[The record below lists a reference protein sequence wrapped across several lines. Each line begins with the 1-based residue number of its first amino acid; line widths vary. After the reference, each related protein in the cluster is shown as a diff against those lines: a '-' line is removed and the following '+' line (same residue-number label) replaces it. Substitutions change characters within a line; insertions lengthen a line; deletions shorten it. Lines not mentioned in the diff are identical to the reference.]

1 MIQTLRRYFSLPP
14 GLSPQLR
21 QNIIHY
27 FWDIAWWGVYMGS
40 IVSFLNIYAAR
51 FGATTQQIGLLTAL
65 PAFVSLLI
73 SLPVGWQ
80 LRRISPAKATVW
92 SAYIS
97 RLLFIL
103 FALLPWLFP
112 PEQQVNALLALS
124 VIIAIP
130 TTVINISFSQ
140 FFIQAVPPEQRGMVV
155 GARMAIMAVVT
166 FPVTLFCGQLLT
178 WLPFPLGYQV
188 VLFIGFVGALL
199 TARELSFIRPLPELE
214 STASQPS
221 QALPRRFLPVLDD
234 HARRYL
240 KVIGLL
246 FLFNFTNSMFAP
258 IVPVWLVDRLK
269 LTDAIIS
276 YGTAIANILMF
287 IVSLGI
293 ARILVR
299 TGNRKAT
306 ALGAMLLA
314 VASLALAFAQDAGLY
329 ILSAVIGG
337 IASGI
342 LASAQYNYHLEN
354 LPAHEQSAWLSWNLL
369 LANAALLLGA
379 LAGPVIAGWLD
390 AGPTLIVFSALRLVF
405 GIFIWVW
412 G

>member
-1 MIQTLRRYFSLPP
+1 MQTLRRYFSLPP

-21 QNIIHY
+21 QNIIRY

-51 FGATTQQIGLLTAL
+51 YGATTQQIGLLTAL

-97 RLLFIL
+97 RLLFVL

-178 WLPFPLGYQV
+178 WLPFPIGYQV
-188 VLFIGFVGALL
+188 VFFIGFVGALL

-214 STASQPS
+214 LAASQPS
-221 QALPRRFLPVLDD
+221 PTLPRRFLPALDD

-258 IVPVWLVDRLK
+258 IVPIWLVERLK
-269 LTDAIIS
+269 LTDAVIS
-276 YGTAIANILMF
+276 YGTATANILMF
-287 IVSLGI
+287 VVSLRI
-293 ARILVR
+293 ARILHR

-306 ALGAMLLA
+306 ALGAVLLA

-329 ILSAVIGG
+329 IVSAIIGG

-342 LASAQYNYHLEN
+342 LASAQYNYHLDN
-354 LPAHEQSAWLSWNLL
+354 LPAHEQSSWLSWNLL

-379 LAGPVIAGWLD
+379 LTGPVIAGWLD